1 MKQVVQDL
9 QSDQPEVLDVPVPSP
24 SPGTALIRTAA
35 SFISAGT
42 ERTMIEFAGKGM
54 IGKARARPDLVR
66 QTIDKVRQDG
76 LLSTLQAVR
85 SRLDQPLPLGY
96 SSAGVIEELGEGV
109 TKLRAG
115 DRVACAG
122 GHAVH
127 AEFAVVP
134 ERMIARLP
142 ESVDFESGAAATLGS
157 VALHAFRLSGVQ
169 VGERVAVIGLGLLG
183 QLALQIARAAGCET
197 LGVDV
202 DEARVELAR
211 SIGGSSTN
219 REQAVETGRTFT
231 GGEGFDAVL
240 ICAHTD
246 DNDPL
251 ELAATL
257 ARDRATVVLVG
268 VVGMEIPRKPY
279 YDKELKFVVSRSYG
293 PGRYD
298 PTYEESGVD
307 YPIGYVR
314 WTEGRNIEG
323 FLDLIAANKIQV
335 APLITHRF
343 PVESAEE
350 AYHQIVEDSDQPTLG
365 VVLTYAEHAP
375 KERRL
380 ALSDRARKDSL
391 VSLGALGAGNFARN
405 VTFPIFKKL
414 KDVELIGLASGS
426 GVSAIDSGNR
436 YGFAYATTEAAEVI
450 KDQTINTVAVL
461 SRHHLHA
468 SQVADALRAG
478 RHVFCE
484 KPLAIDVE
492 GLDSVIDALGVA
504 EGLLTVG
511 FNRRFAPMGIQMR
524 DFMSQAGEPLS
535 VHYRVNAGALPGD
548 HWVHDPKQGGG
559 RIIGEVCHFVDY
571 LTFLIG
577 ALPDQVH
584 AQGIPGGQG
593 ENVHISARFPD
604 GSVGAVDY
612 LAGGDKAFPK
622 ERVEALG
629 GGRVAVLDD
638 FRGLELVS
646 GGKANR
652 SGARQDKGHLAIWQ
666 AFAAAIRQGGKAPI
680 AYHELVG
687 VTQTTF
693 AVVESL
699 RTGRSVKIE
708 PLLGAES
715 R

>member
-9 QSDQPEVLDVPVPSP
+9 QSDQPEVLEVPVPSP
-24 SPGTALIRTAA
+24 APGTALIRTVA

-42 ERTMIEFAGKGM
+42 ERTVIEFAGKGM

-96 SSAGVIEELGEGV
+96 SSAGVIEELGEGI
-109 TKLRAG
+109 TNLRTG

-134 ERMIARLP
+134 EKMIARLP

-157 VALHAFRLSGVQ
+157 VALHAFRMSEVQ

-211 SIGGSSTN
+211 GIGGSATN

-350 AYHQIVEDSDQPTLG
+350 AYQQIAEGSKQPTLG

-375 KERRL
+375 VERRL
-380 ALSDRARKDSL
+380 ALSDRTRKDSL

-405 VTFPIFKKL
+405 VTFPILKRL

-426 GVSAIDSGNR
+426 GVSATDAGSR
-436 YGFAYATTEAAEVI
+436 HGFAYATTEAAEVI
-450 KDQTINTVAVL
+450 RDETINTVAVL
-461 SRHHLHA
+461 TRHNLHA
-468 SQVADALRAG
+468 SQVTDALLTG
-478 RHVFCE
+478 KNVFCE

-492 GLDSVIDALGVA
+492 GLDGVIDALDGA

-511 FNRRFAPMGIQMR
+511 FNRRFAPMGIQMC

-535 VHYRVNAGALPGD
+535 VHYRVNAGPLPGD
-548 HWVHDPKQGGG
+548 HWVHDPEQGGG
-559 RIIGEVCHFVDY
+559 RIIGEVCHFIDY

-577 ALPDQVH
+577 ALPEQVR
-584 AQGIPGGQG
+584 AQGIPGGEG

-604 GSVGAVDY
+604 GSVGTVDY
-612 LAGGDKAFPK
+612 LASGDKAFPK
-622 ERVEALG
+622 ERVEAFG
-629 GGRVAVLDD
+629 GGKVAVLDD

-646 GGKANR
+646 GGKKNR
-652 SGARQDKGHLAIWQ
+652 GSSGQDKGHRAIWQ
-666 AFAAAIRQGGKAPI
+666 AFTEAIREGGPAPI
-680 AYHELVG
+680 PYHELVG
-687 VTQTTF
+687 VSRTTF

-699 RTGRSVKIE
+699 RTGRSVEIE

>member
-1 MKQVVQDL
+1 
-9 QSDQPEVLDVPVPSP
+9 
-24 SPGTALIRTAA
+24 
-35 SFISAGT
+35 
-42 ERTMIEFAGKGM
+42 
-54 IGKARARPDLVR
+54 
-66 QTIDKVRQDG
+66 
-76 LLSTLQAVR
+76 
-85 SRLDQPLPLGY
+85 
-96 SSAGVIEELGEGV
+96 
-109 TKLRAG
+109 
-115 DRVACAG
+115 
-122 GHAVH
+122 
-127 AEFAVVP
+127 
-134 ERMIARLP
+134 MIAKLP

-157 VALHAFRLSGVQ
+157 VALHAFRLSEVQ

-183 QLALQIARAAGCET
+183 QFALQIARAAGCET

-202 DEARVELAR
+202 DEARVELAKG
-211 SIGGSSTN
+211 IGGGATT
-219 REQAVETGRTFT
+219 RDQAVDAGSAFT

-323 FLDLIAANKIQV
+323 FLDLVASSKIHV

-343 PVESAEE
+343 PIESAEE
-350 AYHQIVEDSDQPTLG
+350 AYRQIAEGSEQPTLG
-365 VVLTYAEHAP
+365 VLLTYEEHAP
-375 KERRL
+375 KERQL
-380 ALSDRARKDSL
+380 TLSDRTRKAGP

-405 VTFPIFKKL
+405 VTFPAL
-414 KDVELIGLASGS
+414 KGLKEVELIGLATGS
-426 GVSAIDSGNR
+426 GVSATQTGNR
-436 YGFAYATTEAAEVI
+436 YGFTYATTESAEVI
-450 KDQTINTVAVL
+450 QDENINTVAVL
-461 SRHHLHA
+461 TRHHLHA
-468 SQVADALRAG
+468 SQVADALQAG
-478 RHVFCE
+478 KHVFCE
-484 KPLAIDVE
+484 KPLAIEKE
-492 GLDSVIDALGVA
+492 GLEGVIDALETA

-524 DFMSQAGEPLS
+524 DFMTQAGEPLS
-535 VHYRVNAGALPGD
+535 VHYRVNAGPLPGD
-548 HWVHDPKQGGG
+548 HWVHDLNQGGG
-559 RIIGEVCHFVDY
+559 RIIGEVCHFIDY

-577 ALPDQVH
+577 ALPEHVH

-604 GSVGAVDY
+604 GSVGAVHY
-612 LAGGDKAFPK
+612 LASGDKGFPK
-622 ERVEALG
+622 ERVEAFG

-638 FRGLELVS
+638 FRSLELVS
-646 GGKANR
+646 GGKKNR
-652 SGARQDKGHLAIWQ
+652 GSSKRDKGHRAIWQ
-666 AFAAAIRQGGKAPI
+666 AFTAAIREGGTAPI
-680 AYHELVG
+680 PYHELVG

-699 RTGRSVKIE
+699 RTGRSIKIE

-715 R
+715 HQHSKQHP

>member
-9 QSDQPEVLDVPVPSP
+9 QSDQPEVLEVPVPSP
-24 SPGTALIRTAA
+24 APGTALIRTVA
-35 SFISAGT
+35 SFVSAGT
-42 ERTMIEFAGKGM
+42 ERSVIEFAGKGM

-66 QTIDKVRQDG
+66 QTIEKVRQDG
-76 LLSTLQAVR
+76 LRSTLQAVR

-109 TKLRAG
+109 IGLQPG

-134 ERMIARLP
+134 EKMIAKLP
-142 ESVDFESGAAATLGS
+142 GSVDFQSAAAATLGS
-157 VALHAFRLSGVQ
+157 VALHAFRLAGVQ
-169 VGERVAVIGLGLLG
+169 IGERVAVIGLGLLG
-183 QLALQIARAAGCET
+183 QLALQIARAAGCEA

-202 DEARVELAR
+202 DKARVELAR
-211 SIGGSSTN
+211 EIGGSATN
-219 REQAVETGRTFT
+219 REQAVETAKTFT
-231 GGEGFDAVL
+231 GGDGFDAIL
-240 ICAHTD
+240 ICAHSD

-251 ELAATL
+251 ELAAEL

-298 PTYEESGVD
+298 PTYEETGID

-323 FLDLIAANKIQV
+323 FLELVAADKVHV

-343 PVESAEE
+343 PIESAEA
-350 AYHQIVEDSDQPTLG
+350 AYQQIVERSDPLMLG
-365 VVLTYAEHAP
+365 VVLTYMEQAP

-380 ALSDRARKDSL
+380 SLTDRTRKDRL

-405 VTFPIFKKL
+405 VTFPAL
-414 KDVELIGLASGS
+414 KGMNAVELVGLATGS
-426 GVSAIDSGNR
+426 GVSATDAGKR
-436 YGFAYATTEAAEVI
+436 FGFAYATTEAAEVI
-450 KDQTINTVAVL
+450 ADQAINTVAVL
-461 SRHHLHA
+461 TRHNLHA
-468 SQVADALRAG
+468 GQVVEALSAG
-478 RHVFCE
+478 KHVFCE
-484 KPLAIDVE
+484 KPLAIDAE
-492 GLDSVIDALGVA
+492 GLDDVIEVLDAA

-511 FNRRFAPMGIQMR
+511 FNRRFAPMGIHMR

-535 VHYRVNAGALPGD
+535 VHYRVNAGPLRSD
-548 HWVHDPKQGGG
+548 HWVQDPGQGGG
-559 RIIGEVCHFVDY
+559 RIIGEACHFIDY

-584 AQGIPGGQG
+584 ALGIPGGQG

-604 GSVGAVDY
+604 GSVGTVDY
-612 LAGGDKAFPK
+612 LASGDQAFPK
-622 ERVEALG
+622 ERVEVFGA
-629 GGRVAVLDD
+629 GRVAVLDD

-646 GGKANR
+646 GGKKNR
-652 SGARQDKGHLAIWQ
+652 RSSGQDKGHRAIWQ
-666 AFAAAIRQGGKAPI
+666 AFTEAIRSGGPAPI
-680 AYHELVG
+680 PYHELVG
-687 VTQTTF
+687 VTQATF

-699 RTGRSVKIE
+699 RTGHSVEIE

>member
-1 MKQVVQDL
+1 MKQVVQNL
-9 QSDQPEVLDVPVPSP
+9 QSDQPDVLDVPVPSP
-24 SPGTALIRTAA
+24 APGTALIRTVA
-35 SFISAGT
+35 SFVSAGT
-42 ERTMIEFAGKGM
+42 ERTVIEFAGKGM

-76 LLSTLQAVR
+76 LLNTLQAVR

-96 SSAGVIEELGEGV
+96 SSAGIVEELGEGIAS
-109 TKLRAG
+109 LRPG

-127 AEFAVVP
+127 AEFASVP
-134 ERMIARLP
+134 EKMIAKLP

-157 VALHAFRLSGVQ
+157 VALHAFRLSEVQ

-183 QLALQIARAAGCET
+183 QLALQIAGAAGCEEF
-197 LGVDV
+197 GVDV

-211 SIGGSSTN
+211 SVGGRAVS
-219 REQAVETGRTFT
+219 REQAVESGKALT
-231 GGEGFDAVL
+231 GGEGFDTIL
-240 ICAHTD
+240 ICAHAD

-251 ELAATL
+251 ELAAAL

-298 PTYEESGVD
+298 PTYEEMGVD

-314 WTEGRNIEG
+314 WTEGRNIES
-323 FLDLIAANKIQV
+323 FLDLIATNKVQV
-335 APLITHRF
+335 TPLITHRF
-343 PVESAEE
+343 PVENADQAYQQITEGSEE
-350 AYHQIVEDSDQPTLG
+350 PTLG
-365 VVLTYAEHAP
+365 VVLTYAEKAP
-375 KERRL
+375 AERRIT
-380 ALSDRARKDSL
+380 LSDRARKDRL
-391 VSLGALGAGNFARN
+391 VKLGALGAGNFARN
-405 VTFPIFKKL
+405 VTFPAL
-414 KDVELIGLASGS
+414 KGMNEVELIGLATGS
-426 GVSAIDSGNR
+426 GVSATGSGKR
-436 YGFAYATTEAAEVI
+436 YGFAYASTEAAEVI
-450 KDQTINTVAVL
+450 HDESINSVAVL
-461 SRHHLHA
+461 TRHHLHA
-468 SQVADALRAG
+468 GQSADALRAG
-478 RHVFCE
+478 KHVFCE

-492 GLDSVIDALGVA
+492 GLEDVVDALKDA

-524 DFMSQAGEPLS
+524 KFMSQAGKPLS
-535 VHYRVNAGALPGD
+535 VHYRVNAGSLPSD
-548 HWVHDPKQGGG
+548 HWVHDPDQGGG
-559 RIIGEVCHFVDY
+559 RIIGEVCHFIDY

-577 ALPDQVH
+577 ALPEQVLT
-584 AQGIPGGQG
+584 QGIPGGQG
-593 ENVHISARFPD
+593 ENVHIIARFPD
-604 GSVGAVDY
+604 GSVGTVDY
-612 LAGGDKAFPK
+612 LASGDKTFPK
-622 ERVEALG
+622 ERVEAFG

-652 SGARQDKGHLAIWQ
+652 SKSSQDKGHRAIWQ
-666 AFAAAIRQGGKAPI
+666 AFAAAIREGGPAPI
-680 AYHELVG
+680 PTHELVG

-699 RTGRSVKIE
+699 RTGRSIE
-708 PLLGAES
+708 IKPLPGAEL

>member
-1 MKQVVQDL
+1 MQDL
-9 QSDQPEVLDVPVPSP
+9 RSDQPEVLEVPVPRP
-24 SPGTALIRTAA
+24 APGTALIRTVA
-35 SFISAGT
+35 SFVSAGT
-42 ERTMIEFAGKGM
+42 ERTAIEFAGKGM

-66 QTIDKVRQDG
+66 QTINKVRQDG

-96 SSAGVIEELGEGV
+96 SSAGVIEELGGGI
-109 TKLRAG
+109 TSLRVG

-122 GHAVH
+122 GYAVH
-127 AEFAVVP
+127 AEFAAVP
-134 ERMIARLP
+134 EKMIAKLP

-157 VALHAFRLSGVQ
+157 VALHAFRLSEVQ

-183 QLALQIARAAGCET
+183 QLALQIARAAGCEA

-202 DEARVELAR
+202 DEARVELAADV
-211 SIGGSSTN
+211 GGTATN
-219 REQAVETGRTFT
+219 REQAVEKGRAFT
-231 GGEGFDAVL
+231 GGDGFDAVL

-246 DNDPL
+246 NNDPL

-298 PTYEESGVD
+298 PTYEEAGVD

-314 WTEGRNIEG
+314 WTEGRNIQG
-323 FLDLIAANKIQV
+323 FLDLIAANKVQV
-335 APLITHRF
+335 TPLITHRF

-350 AYHQIVEDSDQPTLG
+350 AYQLITGGTGQPTLG
-365 VVLTYAEHAP
+365 VLLTYAEQAP

-380 ALSDRARKDSL
+380 TLSDRARKDGM

-405 VTFPIFKKL
+405 VAFPVLKGL
-414 KDVELIGLASGS
+414 KDVELIGLATGS
-426 GVSAIDSGNR
+426 GVSATDTGKR
-436 YGFAYATTEAAEVI
+436 FGFAYATTEAAGVI
-450 KDQTINTVAVL
+450 QDETINTVAVL
-461 SRHHLHA
+461 TRHHLHA
-468 SQVADALRAG
+468 SQVTDALSVG
-478 RHVFCE
+478 KHVFCE

-492 GLDSVIDALGVA
+492 GLDSVIDALNAA

-511 FNRRFAPMGIQMR
+511 FNRRFSPMGIQMR

-535 VHYRVNAGALPGD
+535 VHYRVNAGPLPGD
-548 HWVHDPKQGGG
+548 HWVHDPDQGGG
-559 RIIGEVCHFVDY
+559 RIIGEVCHFIDY

-577 ALPDQVH
+577 ALPEQVH
-584 AQGIPGGQG
+584 AQGIPGGRG

-604 GSVGAVDY
+604 GSVGTVDY
-612 LAGGDKAFPK
+612 LASGDKAFPK
-622 ERVEALG
+622 ERVEAFG

-638 FRGLELVS
+638 FRGLELIT
-646 GGKANR
+646 GGKVKRR
-652 SGARQDKGHLAIWQ
+652 SSGQDKGHRAIWQ
-666 AFAAAIRQGGKAPI
+666 AFAAAIRQGGTASIP
-680 AYHELVG
+680 YHELVG
-687 VTQTTF
+687 VTRATF

-699 RTGRSVKIE
+699 RTGHPVEIE

>member
-9 QSDQPEVLDVPVPSP
+9 QSDQPEVLDVPVPIP
-24 SPGTALIRTAA
+24 APGTALIRTVA
-35 SFISAGT
+35 SFVSAGT
-42 ERTMIEFAGKGM
+42 ERTAIEFAGKGM

-85 SRLDQPLPLGY
+85 SRLGQPLPLGY
-96 SSAGVIEELGEGV
+96 SSAGVIEELGEGITSLHV
-109 TKLRAG
+109 G

-134 ERMIARLP
+134 EKMIAKLP
-142 ESVDFESGAAATLGS
+142 ETVDFESGAAATLGS
-157 VALHAFRLSGVQ
+157 VALHAFRLSEAQ

-183 QLALQIARAAGCET
+183 QLSLQIARAAGCQT
-197 LGVDV
+197 FGVDV
-202 DEARVELAR
+202 DDARVELAKG
-211 SIGGSSTN
+211 IGGSATN
-219 REQAVETGRTFT
+219 RQRAVEAGSAFT
-231 GGEGFDAVL
+231 GGDGFDAVL

-246 DNDPL
+246 ENDPL

-298 PTYEESGVD
+298 PTYEEAGVD

-323 FLDLIAANKIQV
+323 FLDLIASNKIQV

-343 PVESAEE
+343 PVERAEE
-350 AYHQIVEDSDQPTLG
+350 AYQQITEATGQPTLG
-365 VVLTYAEHAP
+365 VLLTYAEDAP
-375 KERRL
+375 KDRRI
-380 ALSDRARKDSL
+380 ALSNRTRRASS

-405 VTFPIFKKL
+405 VTFPAL
-414 KDVELIGLASGS
+414 KGMSGVELVGLATGS
-426 GVSAIDSGNR
+426 GVSATDTGNR
-436 YGFAYATTEAAEVI
+436 YGFGYATTEASEVI
-450 KDQTINTVAVL
+450 QDENINTVAVL
-461 SRHHLHA
+461 TRHHLHA
-468 SQVADALRAG
+468 DQVADALRAG
-478 RHVFCE
+478 KNVFCE
-484 KPLAIDVE
+484 KPLAIDME
-492 GLDSVIDALGVA
+492 GLDGVVDALDGA
-504 EGLLTVG
+504 AGLLTVG
-511 FNRRFAPMGIQMR
+511 FNRRFSPLGVQMR
-524 DFMSQAGEPLS
+524 DFIAEAGEPLS
-535 VHYRVNAGALPGD
+535 VHYRVNAGPLPAD
-548 HWVHDPKQGGG
+548 HWVHDPDQGGG
-559 RIIGEVCHFVDY
+559 RIIGEVCHFIDY
-571 LTFLIG
+571 LTFLID
-577 ALPDQVH
+577 ALPEQVH

-604 GSVGAVDY
+604 SSVGTVDY
-612 LAGGDKAFPK
+612 LASGDKTFPK
-622 ERVEALG
+622 ERVEAFG

-638 FRGLELVS
+638 FRSLELVS
-646 GGKANR
+646 GGKKNHG
-652 SGARQDKGHLAIWQ
+652 SSKQDKGHRAIWE
-666 AFAAAIRQGGKAPI
+666 AFAAAIHDGGTAPI
-680 AYHELVG
+680 SYRELVG

-699 RTGRSVKIE
+699 RTGHSVEIE